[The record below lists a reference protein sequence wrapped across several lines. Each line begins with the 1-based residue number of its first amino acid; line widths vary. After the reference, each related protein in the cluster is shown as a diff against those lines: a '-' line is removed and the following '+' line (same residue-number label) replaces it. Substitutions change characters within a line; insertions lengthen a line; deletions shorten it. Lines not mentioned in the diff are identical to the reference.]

1 MTGEDT
7 ASKREEASRV
17 TESERGVEMAQP
29 SKEELKEAFKKADE
43 TGTGKLNFS
52 QLKSLML
59 AMATEEQNVEGGGVD
74 QIADLIIKMADIN
87 GDKLIDYEELV
98 KFIYDEETDP
108 KEKMREAFR
117 LCDTDRDG
125 FMCKK
130 ELAEFL
136 KLAGGENEAETGD
149 ESKQKIVVMMALF
162 DQDGDRKLSY
172 QEFCDMME

>member
-1 MTGEDT
+1 
-7 ASKREEASRV
+7 
-17 TESERGVEMAQP
+17 MAQP

-43 TGTGKLNFS
+43 AGTGQLNFN

-59 AMATEEQNVEGGGVD
+59 AMASDEQKTEGGID
-74 QIADLIIKMADIN
+74 QIADLIMKMTDIN
-87 GDKLIDYEELV
+87 GDKMVDYEELV

-125 FMCKK
+125 FICKK

-136 KLAGGENEAETGD
+136 KLAGGDKEEETGD
-149 ESKQKIVVMMALF
+149 ESKLKIVVMMALF
-162 DQDGDRKLSY
+162 DQDGDGKLSY

>member
-1 MTGEDT
+1 
-7 ASKREEASRV
+7 
-17 TESERGVEMAQP
+17 MAQP

-43 TGTGKLNFS
+43 AGTGKLNFN

-59 AMATEEQNVEGGGVD
+59 AMASDEQKAEGVIE
-74 QIADLIIKMADIN
+74 QIAELIMKMADIN
-87 GDKLIDYEELV
+87 GDKMVDYEELV

-125 FMCKK
+125 FICKK

-136 KLAGGENEAETGD
+136 KLAGGDKEEETGD
-149 ESKQKIVVMMALF
+149 KSKLKIVVMMALF
-162 DQDGDRKLSY
+162 DQDGDGKLSY
-172 QEFCDMME
+172 QEFVT